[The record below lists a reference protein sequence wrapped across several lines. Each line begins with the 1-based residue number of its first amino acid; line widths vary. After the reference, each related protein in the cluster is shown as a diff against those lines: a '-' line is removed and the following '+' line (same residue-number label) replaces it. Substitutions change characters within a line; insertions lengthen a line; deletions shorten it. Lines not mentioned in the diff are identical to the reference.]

1 LRLGAELPVANA
13 DADTW
18 ASAHAGYGFSAA
30 ILPVSAP
37 ALDTEVDAYV
47 RAARAF
53 NIQIAEVGAWSN
65 PLASDE
71 AESKA
76 AIQHCQEQLALAERA
91 GARCCVNIAGS
102 VGPTWAGPFGQ
113 DLHEDTFAL
122 VVETVRA
129 IIDGVRP
136 TRTFY
141 ALEAMP
147 WMFPDSID
155 AYERLLGAI
164 ERPAFGVHFDPVNL
178 VSSPRLYFDNGAM
191 IKEFVRRL
199 GPHIRSCHAK
209 DVSMSEQL
217 TVHLDEVRP
226 GTGALDYRALVRSVE
241 DVDTQLS
248 LIIEHLPST
257 DECLLAAGYI
267 RSVCQEESV
276 DVIAP
281 EVTPSWD
288 AP

>member
-1 LRLGAELPVANA
+1 MRLGADLPVLFPDP
-13 DADTW
+13 DAW
-18 ASAHAGYGFSAA
+18 ASAHAEYGFSAA
-30 ILPVSAP
+30 ILPLSAP
-37 ALDTEVDAYV
+37 VGESEVDAYV
-47 RAARAF
+47 AAARAF

-65 PLASDE
+65 PLSTDD

-76 AIQHCQEQLALAERA
+76 AIEHCQEQLALAERA
-91 GARCCVNIAGS
+91 RARCCVNIAGS
-102 VGPTWAGPFGQ
+102 LGPRWDGPYGQ
-113 DLHEDTFAL
+113 DLHEDTFTL
-122 VVETVRA
+122 IVETVRE
-129 IIDGVRP
+129 IIDAVRP

-155 AYERLLGAI
+155 AYERLLRAI

-178 VSSPRLYFDNGAM
+178 VSSPQLYFHNAAM
-191 IKEFVRRL
+191 IKEFLRRL
-199 GPHIRSCHAK
+199 GGHIRSCHAK
-209 DVSMSEQL
+209 DVGLGEQL

-226 GTGALDYRALVRSVE
+226 GTGGLDYLTLVRGIE
-241 DVDTQLS
+241 DLDTQLA
-248 LIIEHLPST
+248 LVIEHLPST

-267 RSVCQEESV
+267 RTVCQEASV

-281 EVTPSWD
+281 EVIPSWG